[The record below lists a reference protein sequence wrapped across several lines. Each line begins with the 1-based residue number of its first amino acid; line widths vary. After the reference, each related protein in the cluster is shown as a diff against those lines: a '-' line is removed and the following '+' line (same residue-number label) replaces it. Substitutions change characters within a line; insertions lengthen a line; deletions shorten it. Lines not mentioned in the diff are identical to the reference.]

1 MIKISD
7 IHFTRRG
14 GVTMTKGKLDPHQS
28 EQKGASISLK
38 GTFIAVMLLGVFILI
53 SWFALY
59 ALFLSR

>member
-1 MIKISD
+1 
-7 IHFTRRG
+7 
-14 GVTMTKGKLDPHQS
+14 MTKGKLDPHQPK
-28 EQKGASISLK
+28 QKGASISLK

>member
-1 MIKISD
+1 
-7 IHFTRRG
+7 
-14 GVTMTKGKLDPHQS
+14 MTKGKLDPHQS